1 MSVLAFHDELSV
13 ISNRNDID
21 PIGIFKNVELRIL
34 SAIREFYTIS
44 SYGKPWSSERYSLF
58 RIFHLPFSVIAF
70 SMLQHLNELYFE
82 DEGGVWRDSAL
93 CTCLAITQLVRDI
106 KFPN

>member
-44 SYGKPWSSERYSLF
+44 SYGKPWSPEKVFALQNFPFAVFRYS
-58 RIFHLPFSVIAF
+58 IFHVTAP
-70 SMLQHLNELYFE
+70 
-82 DEGGVWRDSAL
+82 R
-93 CTCLAITQLVRDI
+93 
-106 KFPN
+106 

>member
-1 MSVLAFHDELSV
+1 MPVLAFHDELSV

-44 SYGKPWSSERYSLF
+44 SYSKPWSSEKVFTLQNFPFAFFRYS
-58 RIFHLPFSVIAF
+58 IFHVTIP
-70 SMLQHLNELYFE
+70 
-82 DEGGVWRDSAL
+82 R
-93 CTCLAITQLVRDI
+93 
-106 KFPN
+106 